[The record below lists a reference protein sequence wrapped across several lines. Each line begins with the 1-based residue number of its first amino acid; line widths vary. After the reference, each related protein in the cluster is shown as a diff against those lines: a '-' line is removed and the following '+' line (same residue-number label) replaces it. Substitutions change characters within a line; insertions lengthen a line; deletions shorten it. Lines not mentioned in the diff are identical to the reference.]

1 VDTSAVIIEEIT
13 GPYNRQVVLS
23 GAALPHKPS
32 EWHSKQKVTT
42 TWYPGNNR
50 ASQQVIG
57 PQDPPSK
64 WTGKWSLVQLARSP
78 VLLIDQT
85 GNRTFTQHPMDI
97 MTFIEDIQR
106 QGALLRVVWSTADG
120 GVAQNITR
128 EGRIEDIKWNVETA
142 YDIGWEFDFT
152 WTGRLGSD
160 GQRVTATRIDN
171 TASAIALQV
180 SINNFITGVAGLGL
194 GIGQQPS
201 SSFFALGQFETLSTS
216 PITLLTAFT
225 ALMQGNL
232 NNLTTL
238 GNVFVTQGNQTFA
251 TSNTYTDFAS
261 TTAQDSYATMD
272 TLSAIP
278 SELLSK
284 NQDVGSLLDAVVTFG
299 EAWTLAE
306 QLADDSTT
314 LVLNARTNMSYNAGG
329 AIATNTYS
337 PGSPVRGIGL
347 LGTYETRKNDTPITV
362 SMRFYNSPDYVM
374 FLLEYNHL
382 PWFTVQFPPGK
393 ILMIPVQPV
402 QPGGPG

>member
-23 GAALPHKPS
+23 GAALPHKPA
-32 EWHSKQKVTT
+32 EWHSRQKVTT

-64 WTGKWSLVQLARSP
+64 WNGKWSLVQLSRTP
-78 VLLIDQT
+78 VLLIDQS

-97 MTFIEDIQR
+97 MTFVEDIQR
-106 QGALLRVVWSTADG
+106 QGALLRVSWSTADG
-120 GVAQNITR
+120 VVAQNITR
-128 EGRIEDIKWNVETA
+128 EGRLEDIAWKVQTA
-142 YDIGWEFDFT
+142 YDVEWEFDFT

-160 GQRVTATRIDN
+160 GQRVTATRLDN
-171 TASAIALQV
+171 TADAIALQV
-180 SINNFITGVAGLGL
+180 SMNNFITGIGNLGL
-194 GIGQQPS
+194 GIGQEPS
-201 SSFFALGQFETLSTS
+201 SSYYALGQFETLSTD
-216 PITLLTAFT
+216 PIDLLIDFT
-225 ALMQGNL
+225 DLVQDNL
-232 NNLTTL
+232 GDLTTL
-238 GNVFVTQGNQTFA
+238 GNVYVTQGNQTFA
-251 TSNTYTDFAS
+251 TSNTYTDFAA

-272 TLSAIP
+272 ALSAIP

-299 EAWTLAE
+299 EAWSLIE
-306 QLADDSTT
+306 QLSDDSTT
-314 LVLNARTNMSYNAGG
+314 LVLNARTNMSYNPGG
-329 AIATNTYS
+329 AVPTNTYS

-347 LGTYETRKNDTPITV
+347 LATYETRKNDTPITV

-374 FLLEYNHL
+374 YLLEYNHL
-382 PWFTVQFPPGK
+382 PWYTVLFPPGQ